1 MEEKKT
7 NSGWIAFLVSGIVAI
22 GYGILAIMFSDKF
35 VDILQKI
42 MLVSGICIAA
52 TGGVFLVAA
61 IIRMT
66 KKLPWGL
73 ILLEAVALIVVGVL
87 SAVYSIQAL
96 KFLVILIGM
105 WSAIIGAFMLLVMA
119 RTKNL
124 WNKGFYVV
132 SAILSM
138 IFGVILIAF
147 LISRPSEEVASWIFI
162 LSGVIALV
170 FGIIM
175 MMFSFAIHRADK
187 EAGKEVVRNTTKEPV
202 EDVQAEVIEEA
213 EVSEVVEET
222 KTEE

>member
-105 WSAIIGAFMLLVMA
+105 WSAIIGAFMLLVMM

-147 LISRPSEEVASWIFI
+147 LISRPSEEVASWVFI

-175 MMFSFAIHRADK
+175 MMFSFAVHRAEK
-187 EAGKEVVRNTTKEPV
+187 EVAKEVVKETPKEPV
-202 EDVQAEVIEEA
+202 EDVQPEVIEEA
-213 EVSEVVEET
+213 EVVEET
-222 KTEE
+222 KNEE